1 MAPLAGPVAP
11 MAGPLAP
18 LAGPVAPLVEPVAPL
33 AGPVAPLAGPVA
45 PLAGPVAG
53 PVAPLAG
60 PMALLA
66 GPMWPSPPKCK
77 MQCLGQISI
86 HVQSFRQIRSAVSEE
101 MCSKQTNSK
110 LSICLLRRRDI
121 INSVSPGDWQV
132 AVFACHDLVAA
143 RSSAVVRRCSSRNVK
158 TDCQIT
164 ASTDQHWAASCNS
177 TQTGNTTQYTGRA
190 ALNVS
195 VHYHHDINQGNITST
210 KITDEEV
217 SYFFW
222 LQKRVSTSSSE
233 YIAKS
238 HHHRQQC
245 IHCRVKLSRGQ
256 QLSKQLLLTP
266 YCRSYM

>member
-1 MAPLAGPVAP
+1 MAAKDKRWWPKEITFSV
-11 MAGPLAP
+11 
-18 LAGPVAPLVEPVAPL
+18 
-33 AGPVAPLAGPVA
+33 
-45 PLAGPVAG
+45 
-53 PVAPLAG
+53 PLAG
-60 PMALLA
+60 PMAPLA

-177 TQTGNTTQYTGRA
+177 TQTGNTTQYTGRP
-190 ALNVS
+190 ALTVS

-217 SYFFW
+217 SYFFLAAKTCFYFLLW
-222 LQKRVSTSSSE
+222 THCQITSSHATMHTLHYLQSKTE
-233 YIAKS
+233 QRTTTFKTTTVNSILQIIY
-238 HHHRQQC
+238 
-245 IHCRVKLSRGQ
+245 V
-256 QLSKQLLLTP
+256 KQLP
-266 YCRSYM
+266 MRSSTVTRKPSNATYYSESQVIQKCKQLD

>member
-1 MAPLAGPVAP
+1 
-11 MAGPLAP
+11 
-18 LAGPVAPLVEPVAPL
+18 
-33 AGPVAPLAGPVA
+33 
-45 PLAGPVAG
+45 
-53 PVAPLAG
+53 VAPLAG
-60 PMALLA
+60 PMAPLA
-66 GPMWPSPPKCK
+66 GPIWPSPPKCK